1 LRRRYYLPITVVAL
15 AGAVDAFFA
24 QKTGGSL
31 RRALREAGK
40 RVGNHSQEGNVAFCS
55 TLLLAGACVVLYV
68 YENYG
73 EQVRARLGMND
84 RYRLP
89 FDENLAL
96 DLMALPIALLA
107 LAMMILAGHSG
118 ATLAW
123 KTAGSVTPTV
133 GQ

>member
-1 LRRRYYLPITVVAL
+1 
-15 AGAVDAFFA
+15 
-24 QKTGGSL
+24 
-31 RRALREAGK
+31 
-40 RVGNHSQEGNVAFCS
+40 
-55 TLLLAGACVVLYV
+55 
-68 YENYG
+68 
-73 EQVRARLGMND
+73 MND